1 MPLVCESIL
10 KIGLVNGVNMST
22 VEKIAEWIKSK
33 PKWWQHSM
41 RLSLKNGMLSQVDLN
56 EIYNVALVEHDILE
70 NNEVAS
76 LANQIIDTSGFGEE
90 TAEVTLKS
98 VENIINVGA
107 LAEDQK
113 LEFSNIGLTIIYGD
127 NGAGKSS
134 YARVLKHACLSRGGS
149 PQILGNVFTSS
160 KTPSSARITTI
171 ANKKEETKDWS
182 LSSVSSL
189 NLKSIRVFDSDVAE
203 HFVTSEDELGYKP
216 SGLHIL
222 EDLAKA
228 VDYVNSQVTEEI
240 MPGNGFI
247 VLPTFADTET
257 GRFINK
263 LSSNTNLIEV
273 DQLVVSDKILGKIE
287 ILSKEIHELKSK
299 SPKQLRKEISDKKRQ
314 ITPLKAFIVNSI
326 KQVNSQS
333 LSDIKN
339 KERDFIDKNDLATKL
354 KNRVLS
360 GLPISGVGGEKWQSM
375 WIAAEKY
382 LISTE
387 GNVSFPPK
395 QKESCPLCIQTIN
408 EDSAKKLAGFSEFM
422 ANEAIKDASESKKI
436 LELCKKD
443 ISDYDFS
450 LIPYEAAAALVD
462 ENVAGF
468 SDALSKLFNELNS
481 RKDSFT
487 NDVLPEEV
495 DSLSTDALDNITI
508 LIDSLETS
516 LDAISEDGN
525 NTSLIEQKEKEHLEI
540 LDQKVFKENLPHIKS
555 NINRYKLVAK
565 YNKLKEQCKSRPI
578 TDMNSD
584 ICKQEVIAPLVEAFE
599 SELQKFGF
607 NRFKVSPKTR
617 GRSGAQLLKLEI
629 LSSGEPL
636 VSKVASEGEQRCIS
650 ISCFLAEMRADKRKS
665 AVIFDD
671 PVNSLSHQWSSRVAK
686 RLVEESLYRQVIIL
700 THDIVFYKLLL
711 EEVENASPASL
722 SEICLERSRKVAG
735 IVRSTPPWDALT
747 TGKRIKQLQVKLRE
761 LKKIEQEATENDFKQ
776 AAYNFYGFL
785 REAWERLV
793 EEKLLNQ
800 VVTRFGRAIQ
810 TTRLKKLVDLTEDDF
825 VKIEDAM
832 SKCSTYFRG
841 HDSAPA
847 VGDPYPTILDIE
859 EDLKKITEF
868 NDELQNKR
876 KRS

>member
-1 MPLVCESIL
+1 
-10 KIGLVNGVNMST
+10 MST

-41 RLSLKNGMLSQVDLN
+41 RQSLKNGMLSQADLN
-56 EIYNVALVEHDILE
+56 EIYKVALVEHDILE
-70 NNEVAS
+70 NEEVAS
-76 LANQIIDTSGFGEE
+76 LANQIIDISGFGEE
-90 TAEVTLKS
+90 SAEVTLKS
-98 VENIINVGA
+98 VEHVINVGA
-107 LAEDQK
+107 LAENQK
-113 LEFSNIGLTIIYGD
+113 LEFSNKGLTVIYGD

-134 YARVLKHACLSRGGS
+134 YARILKHACLSRGGS

-160 KTPSSARITTI
+160 KTPSSAKITTI
-171 ANKKEETKDWS
+171 ADEEEEIKDWN
-182 LSSVSSL
+182 LNSVSSL
-189 NLKSIRVFDSDVAE
+189 NLKSIRVFDNDVAE
-203 HFVTSEDELGYKP
+203 HFVTSEGELGYKP

-222 EDLAKA
+222 EDLAKT
-228 VDYVNSQVTEEI
+228 VDFVDNQITKEI

-257 GRFINK
+257 GKFIKK
-263 LSSNTNLIEV
+263 LSNNTNLLEV

-314 ITPLKAFIVNSI
+314 ITPLKTFVTNSI

-333 LSDIKN
+333 FTAIKD
-339 KERDFIDKNDLATKL
+339 KELDFIDKNDLAKKL
-354 KNRVLS
+354 KIKVLF
-360 GLPISGVGGEKWQSM
+360 GLPISGVGGEEWQSM
-375 WIAAEKY
+375 WLAAEKY
-382 LISTE
+382 FISTE

-395 QKESCPLCIQTIN
+395 QKEICPLCIQAIN

-422 ANEAIKDASESKKI
+422 ADESIKNASESNKI
-436 LELCKKD
+436 LEACKKE
-443 ISDYDFS
+443 ISDYEFS
-450 LIPYEAAAALVD
+450 TTPYEAAIALVD
-462 ENVAGF
+462 ENIAGF
-468 SDALSKLFNELNS
+468 SDSLSKLFSELKR
-481 RKDSFT
+481 RKVSFT
-487 NDVLPEEV
+487 SDALPEEV
-495 DSLSTDALDNITI
+495 GSLSTNALDNITT
-508 LIDSLETS
+508 LIDSLEAS
-516 LDAISEDGN
+516 FDEISEDGN
-525 NTSLIEQKEKEHLEI
+525 NVSLIEKKEKEHLEI
-540 LDQKVFKENLPHIKS
+540 LDQKVFKENLPNIKS

-565 YNKLKEQCKSRPI
+565 YNKLQNQCKSRPI

-607 NRFKVSPKTR
+607 NRFKVLPKTR

-650 ISCFLAEMRADKRKS
+650 ISCFLAEMRVDKRKS

-686 RLVEESLYRQVIIL
+686 RLVEESLHRQVIVL

-711 EEVENASPASL
+711 EEVENSPSALL

-761 LKKIEQEATENDFKQ
+761 LKKIEKEETENNFKQ

-800 VVTRFGRAIQ
+800 VVTRFRRAIQ
-810 TTRLKKLVDLTEDDF
+810 TTRLKKLVDLTESDF

-859 EDLKKITEF
+859 EDLRKITEF

>member
-1 MPLVCESIL
+1 
-10 KIGLVNGVNMST
+10 MSP

-33 PKWWQHSM
+33 PEWWQHSM
-41 RLSLKNGMLSQVDLN
+41 RLSLKNGALSQADLD
-56 EIYNVALVEHDILE
+56 EIYKVALVEHGILE
-70 NNEVAS
+70 NEEVAS
-76 LANQIIDTSGFGEE
+76 LANQIIDISGFGEE
-90 TAEVTLKS
+90 LAEVTLKS
-98 VENIINVGA
+98 IEDVINVGA
-107 LAEDQK
+107 LAENQK
-113 LEFSNIGLTIIYGD
+113 LEFSKKGLTIIYGD

-134 YARVLKHACLSRGGS
+134 YARILKHACLSRGGS

-160 KTPSSARITTI
+160 EAPSSAKIATITDE
-171 ANKKEETKDWS
+171 KEETKDWS
-182 LSSVSSL
+182 LTSVSCL
-189 NLKSIRVFDSDVAE
+189 NLKSIRVFDNDVAE

-222 EDLAKA
+222 EDLAEM
-228 VDYVNSQVTEEI
+228 VNFVNRQVMEEI

-247 VLPTFADTET
+247 DLPIFADTEI
-257 GRFINK
+257 GNFINK
-263 LSSNTNLIEV
+263 LSSNTNLLDV
-273 DQLVVSDKILGKIE
+273 DQLVVSDKVLGKIE
-287 ILSKEIHELKSK
+287 TLSKEIHELKSK
-299 SPKQLRKEISDKKRQ
+299 SPKQLRKEISDKKQQ
-314 ITPLKAFIVNSI
+314 ITPLKVFITNSI

-333 LSDIKN
+333 FIDIKD
-339 KERDFIDKNDLATKL
+339 KELDFFNKNDLAKNL
-354 KNRVLS
+354 KIRVLS

-382 LISTE
+382 LISTG
-387 GNVSFPPK
+387 GNISFPPK

-422 ANEAIKDASESKKI
+422 ANEAIKDAAESKKI
-436 LELCKKD
+436 LELCKKE

-450 LIPYEAAAALVD
+450 VTPYEATIALVD
-462 ENVAGF
+462 ENIAGF
-468 SDALSKLFNELNS
+468 SDTLSNLFNELNS
-481 RKDSFT
+481 RKLSFT
-487 NDVLPEEV
+487 SDTLPEKIEA
-495 DSLSTDALDNITI
+495 LSTSPLDNITT
-508 LIDSLETS
+508 LIDSLGTS
-516 LDAISEDGN
+516 LDAISKDGN
-525 NTSLIEQKEKEHLEI
+525 NASLIQRKEKEHLEL

-565 YNKLKEQCKSRPI
+565 YNKLQHQCKSRPI
-578 TDMNSD
+578 TDLNSD
-584 ICKQEVIAPLVEAFE
+584 ICKQDVIAPLVKAFE
-599 SELQKFGF
+599 DELQKFGF

-686 RLVEESLYRQVIIL
+686 RLVEESLHRQVIVL

-711 EEVENASPASL
+711 EEIESTPSALL
-722 SEICLERSRKVAG
+722 SEICLERSRKEAG
-735 IVRSTPPWDALT
+735 IVRATPPWDALT

-761 LKKIEQEATENDFKQ
+761 LRKIEQEETENNFKQ

-810 TTRLKKLVDLTEDDF
+810 TTRLKKLVDLTNNDF
-825 VKIEDAM
+825 IKIESAM
-832 SKCSTYFRG
+832 SKCSAYFRG

-847 VGDPYPTILDIE
+847 IGDPYPTILEIE
-859 EDLKKITEF
+859 EDLRMITEF
-868 NDELQNKR
+868 NDELQNIR
-876 KRS
+876 NRS

>member
-10 KIGLVNGVNMST
+10 KVGLVNGVNMST
-22 VEKIAEWIKSK
+22 VEKIAEWIISK

-56 EIYNVALVEHDILE
+56 EIYSVALVEHDILE
-70 NNEVAS
+70 NDEVAS

-98 VENIINVGA
+98 IENIINVGA

-113 LEFSNIGLTIIYGD
+113 LEFSNKGLTIIYGD

-149 PQILGNVFTSS
+149 PQILGNVFTSL
-160 KTPSSARITTI
+160 KTPSSAKITTI
-171 ANKKEETKDWS
+171 VDEKEEIKDWS

-222 EDLAKA
+222 EDLAKS
-228 VDYVNSQVTEEI
+228 VDLVNSRITEEI

-247 VLPTFADTET
+247 VLPAFADTET

-263 LSSNTNLIEV
+263 LSNNTTLLEV
-273 DQLVVSDKILGKIE
+273 EQLVVSDKILDKIE

-314 ITPLKAFIVNSI
+314 IAPLKTFISNSI

-333 LSDIKN
+333 FTGIKD
-339 KERDFIDKNDLATKL
+339 KELDCFDKNDLAKKL
-354 KNRVLS
+354 KIRILS
-360 GLPISGVGGEKWQSM
+360 GLPISGVGDKKWQSM
-375 WIAAEKY
+375 WLAAEKY

-387 GNVSFPPK
+387 GNTGFPPK
-395 QKESCPLCIQTIN
+395 QKEKCPLCIQTIN
-408 EDSAKKLAGFSEFM
+408 EDSAKKLADFSEFM
-422 ANEAIKDASESKKI
+422 ADDAIKNASESNKI
-436 LELCKKD
+436 LELCKKE
-443 ISDYDFS
+443 ISDFEFS
-450 LIPYEAAAALVD
+450 TIPYEAAIALVN
-462 ENVAGF
+462 ENIAGF
-468 SDALSKLFNELNS
+468 SDSLSKLFSELER
-481 RKDSFT
+481 RKISFT
-487 NDVLPEEV
+487 SDALPEGV
-495 DSLSTDALDNITI
+495 DSLSTDALDKITT
-508 LIDSLETS
+508 LIGSLEAS
-516 LDAISEDGN
+516 FDEIAEDGN
-525 NTSLIEQKEKEHLEI
+525 NASLIEKKEKEYLEL
-540 LDQKVFKENLPHIKS
+540 LDQKVFKENLANIKS
-555 NINRYKLVAK
+555 NLNRYKLVAK
-565 YNKLKEQCKSRPI
+565 YHKLQKQCRSRPI

-607 NRFKVSPKTR
+607 NRFKVLPKTR

-629 LSSGEPL
+629 SSSGEPL

-650 ISCFLAEMRADKRKS
+650 ISCFLAEMRANKRKS

-686 RLVEESLYRQVIIL
+686 RLVEESLHRQVIVL

-711 EEVENASPASL
+711 EEIENSPSAL
-722 SEICLERSRKVAG
+722 LREVCLERSRKVAG
-735 IVRSTPPWDALT
+735 IVRATPPWDALT

-761 LKKIEQEATENDFKQ
+761 LKRIDQEETESNFKQ

-810 TTRLKKLVDLTEDDF
+810 TTRLKKLIDLTEDDF

-847 VGDPYPTILDIE
+847 IGDPYPTILDIE